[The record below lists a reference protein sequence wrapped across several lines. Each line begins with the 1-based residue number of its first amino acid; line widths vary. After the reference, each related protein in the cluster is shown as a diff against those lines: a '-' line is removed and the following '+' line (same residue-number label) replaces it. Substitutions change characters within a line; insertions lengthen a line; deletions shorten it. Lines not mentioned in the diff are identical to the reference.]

1 MIEEKLQIHK
11 RTASTPTLP
20 KRIWVVSG
28 SLSPDLSTPSL
39 STIFALQL
47 LIASQKQFRGFKNSL
62 VLGGRAPSFSI

>member
-28 SLSPDLSTPSL
+28 SLSPDLLTPSL

-47 LIASQKQFRGFKNSL
+47 LIASQKQFRGG